1 MGKLLSKDVL
11 LQLVT
16 CCSPILLGALEREWY
31 HRAGCCIVWSLAE
44 GSSGGLG
51 HPVPVKGNDSD
62 KAEQPTFR
70 IWGWAG
76 ANKGPSNTVV
86 GVVCSAALRSEFSYL
101 PLITGSVPSLWGH
114 THLAMP

>member
-16 CCSPILLGALEREWY
+16 CCSPIPLGALEREWY

-62 KAEQPTFR
+62 KVGSCEQ
-70 IWGWAG
+70 
-76 ANKGPSNTVV
+76 
-86 GVVCSAALRSEFSYL
+86 
-101 PLITGSVPSLWGH
+101 
-114 THLAMP
+114 